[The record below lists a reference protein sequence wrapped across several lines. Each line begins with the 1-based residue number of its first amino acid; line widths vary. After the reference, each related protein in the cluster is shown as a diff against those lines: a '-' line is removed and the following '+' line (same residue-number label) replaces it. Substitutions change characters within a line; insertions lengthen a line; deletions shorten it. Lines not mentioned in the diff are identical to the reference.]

1 MRRRRH
7 GKDRKDPRR
16 RGELRLHQKRLSL
29 QSVHLQEL
37 QLLIGDGSGFAKRK
51 AASETGRP
59 FSC

>member
-1 MRRRRH
+1 VHLQVGRL
-7 GKDRKDPRR
+7 P
-16 RGELRLHQKRLSL
+16 LR
-29 QSVHLQEL
+29 SVHLQEL